1 MVKWSKLE
9 LEFLIRNSPHLSD
22 AEGARQLSEI
32 TGKKFTSG
40 AWTRMRNAIG
50 LKKTR
55 GTKNEDVAIEPGS
68 PLDLAGA
75 TVESLLTLL

>member
-9 LEFLIRNSPHLSD
+9 LEFLIKNAAYVSD
-22 AEGARQLSEI
+22 AEGARQLSQI
-32 TGKKFTSG
+32 TGKKFTPG
-40 AWTRMRNAIG
+40 IWRKTRNLIG

-55 GTKNEDVAIEPGS
+55 GVKNEDIAIEPGS